1 MQPRKSG
8 QTVGVKPNIKTGEG
22 SRHATIVERKA
33 TLDRIAE
40 QNHNNQEMIQEGTMV
55 TRGNSSMEHVII
67 VERRAI
73 NNPNVGLG

>member
-1 MQPRKSG
+1 MQRRRNG
-8 QTVGVKPNIKTGEG
+8 QIVGVKHNTKTGEG
-22 SRHATIVERKA
+22 NRHVTIVERRV
-33 TLDRIAE
+33 TLDQIVK

-55 TRGNSSMEHVII
+55 TRGNPLMEHVII